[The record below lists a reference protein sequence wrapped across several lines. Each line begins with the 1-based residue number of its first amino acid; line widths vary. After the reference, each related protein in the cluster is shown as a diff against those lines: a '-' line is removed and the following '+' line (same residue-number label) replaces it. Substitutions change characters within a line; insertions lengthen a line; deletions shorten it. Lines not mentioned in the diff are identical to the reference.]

1 MCCVCC
7 VCCVWCVCCVTVSM
21 AQARTCAHLVI
32 KWLGCVLLECFI
44 NHAQYSVNL
53 VLPNSLPCNEK
64 KRGGGRVEV
73 KNTTETK
80 THEHTHIHT
89 HTHTHTHTQQKRH
102 THTHTHTTSH
112 LKLTCAPTANDV
124 CGVCVP
130 RPVSGLNSCTAAQQ
144 LPLHSV
150 VENSEQ

>member
-64 KRGGGRVEV
+64 KKGGWARRSQ
-73 KNTTETK
+73 KHNRDK
-80 THEHTHIHT
+80 DARAHAHTHA
-89 HTHTHTHTQQKRH
+89 H
-102 THTHTHTTSH
+102 THTHTHTTKKTH
-112 LKLTCAPTANDV
+112 AHTHTHDLTPKADLCAHCKRCLRRVCSEAGVGTEFLHRRTAV
-124 CGVCVP
+124 AIAFS
-130 RPVSGLNSCTAAQQ
+130 R
-144 LPLHSV
+144 
-150 VENSEQ
+150 